1 MKPTIA
7 TADAIERAAELLRR
21 GRLVAFPT
29 ETVYG
34 LGADASD
41 PDAVAGIFKAKG
53 RPATH
58 PLIVH
63 IGDVASLYD
72 WAGTVPEAALKL
84 AERFWPGPLAM
95 ILPKKPEVP
104 LAVTGGQPTVGLRMP
119 NHPVALALLK
129 SFGGGIAAPSANRF
143 CRISPTQALHVSD
156 ELGDA
161 VDMILDGGAC
171 QVGVEST
178 IVDLSGSRP
187 RLLRPGHISREEIEA
202 VLQTELLLP
211 ENAAPAPEMSDEVRA
226 PGMMAVHY
234 APTTPAMRCPAE
246 QLAARIRQLIADGKK
261 IGLLSYQ
268 LDVAETAQIRVLRLP
283 EHAADYAQSLYA
295 ALRDLDN
302 LQLDT
307 ILIEQPPQ
315 TEAWRAVNDRLGKAS
330 ASSATAPCVALPP
343 ASMQS
348 C

>member
-7 TADAIERAAELLRR
+7 TADAIARAADLLRQ

-34 LGADASD
+34 LGADASN

-63 IGDVASLYD
+63 IGDVANLYD
-72 WAGTVPEAALKL
+72 WADTVPEAALKL

-104 LAVTGGQPTVGLRMP
+104 LAVTGGQQTVGLRMP

-143 CRISPTQALHVSD
+143 CRISPTQALHVSE
-156 ELGDA
+156 ELGDS
-161 VDMILDGGAC
+161 VDMILDGGPC

-178 IVDLSGSRP
+178 IIDLSGSRP
-187 RLLRPGHISREEIEA
+187 RLLRPGHISRQEIEA
-202 VLQTELLLP
+202 VLQTELVVP
-211 ENAAPAPEMSDEVRA
+211 SASAPEISEQIRA

-234 APTTPAMRCPAE
+234 APTTPAMRCPSE
-246 QLAARIRQLIADGKK
+246 QLPDRIRQLIADGKK
-261 IGLLSYQ
+261 IGLLSYR
-268 LDVAETAQIRVLRLP
+268 LDIAETGQLHVLRLP
-283 EHAADYAQSLYA
+283 KQAADYAQSLYA

-302 LQLDT
+302 LQLDM

-315 TEAWRAVNDRLGKAS
+315 TEAWRAINDRLGKAS
-330 ASSATAPCVALPP
+330 APCSRPLPT
-343 ASMQS
+343 SL
-348 C
+348 

>member
-1 MKPTIA
+1 MMNPTKPIIA
-7 TADAIERAAELLRR
+7 DADAIKRAADLLRQ

-34 LGADASD
+34 LGADASN

-53 RPATH
+53 RPADH

-63 IGDVASLYD
+63 IADIDSLYD
-72 WAGTVPEAALKL
+72 WASVVPDAALKL
-84 AERFWPGPLAM
+84 AHRFWPGPLAI

-104 LAVTGGQPTVGLRMP
+104 LAVTGGQQTVGLRMP
-119 NHPVALALLK
+119 DHPVALALLK

-143 CRISPTQALHVSD
+143 CRISPTQASHVSE

-178 IVDLSGSRP
+178 IIDLSGSQP
-187 RLLRPGHISREEIEA
+187 RLLRPGHISRQEIEA
-202 VLQTELLLP
+202 VLQTELVIP
-211 ENAAPAPEMSDEVRA
+211 SASAPEISEEIRV

-246 QLAARIRQLIADGKK
+246 QLQDRIQQLITDGKK

-268 LDVAETAQIRVLRLP
+268 LDIAETAQLRVLRLP
-283 EHAADYAQSLYA
+283 EQAADYAQSLYA
-295 ALRDLDN
+295 ALRELDS
-302 LQLDT
+302 LHLDM

-315 TEAWRAVNDRLGKAS
+315 TEAWRAINDRLGKAS
-330 ASSATAPCVALPP
+330 APCSRPLPT
-343 ASMQS
+343 
-348 C
+348 

>member
-1 MKPTIA
+1 MMNHTKPIVA
-7 TADAIERAAELLRR
+7 DADAIKRAADLLRQ

-34 LGADASD
+34 LGADASN

-53 RPATH
+53 RPADH

-63 IGDVASLYD
+63 IADIDSLYD
-72 WAGTVPEAALKL
+72 WAGLVPDAALKL
-84 AERFWPGPLAM
+84 AHRFWPGPLAI

-104 LAVTGGQPTVGLRMP
+104 LAVTGGQQTVGLRMP
-119 NHPVALALLK
+119 DHPVALALLK
-129 SFGGGIAAPSANRF
+129 SFGGGVAAPSANRF
-143 CRISPTQALHVSD
+143 CRISPTQAEHVSE

-171 QVGVEST
+171 RVGVEST
-178 IVDLSGSRP
+178 IIDLSGSKP
-187 RLLRPGHISREEIEA
+187 RLLRPGHISRQEIEA
-202 VLQTELLLP
+202 VLQTELVI
-211 ENAAPAPEMSDEVRA
+211 ASASAPEIPEEIRA

-246 QLAARIRQLIADGKK
+246 LLPDRIQQLITGGKK
-261 IGLLSYQ
+261 IGLLSYR
-268 LDVAETAQIRVLRLP
+268 LDIAETGQLHVLRLP

-302 LQLDT
+302 LQLDM

-315 TEAWRAVNDRLGKAS
+315 TEAWRAINDRLSKA
-330 ASSATAPCVALPP
+330 TVL
-343 ASMQS
+343 
-348 C
+348 